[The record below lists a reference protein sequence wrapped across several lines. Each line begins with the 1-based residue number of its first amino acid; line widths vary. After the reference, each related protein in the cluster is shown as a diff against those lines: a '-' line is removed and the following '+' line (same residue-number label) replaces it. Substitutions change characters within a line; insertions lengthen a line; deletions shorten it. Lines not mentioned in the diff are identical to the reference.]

1 MVYCGSSSD
10 SFGLGVLMFLLKSL
24 MKDGTAVSLC
34 QLVLQDG
41 EDSLTIY
48 YMIYHV
54 IVSLGGRKFETK
66 VVEQ

>member
-10 SFGLGVLMFLLKSL
+10 SFGLGLLMFSLKSL

-41 EDSLTIY
+41 EDSLTP
-48 YMIYHV
+48 
-54 IVSLGGRKFETK
+54 LGSNLK
-66 VVEQ
+66 